1 MHSTKKIIDYFLIL
15 SLLIYGLYLCFIN
28 NYGWDWDTYAML
40 ETFLN
45 LKENGNYIRSRG
57 AGYLIPEIGFGFL
70 AYNFGSFISNLIT
83 FIFLLIGLW
92 FFYKA
97 GEIIL
102 NLKRRIQIIF
112 FIYHFMFVKSYYY

>member
-1 MHSTKKIIDYFLIL
+1 
-15 SLLIYGLYLCFIN
+15 
-28 NYGWDWDTYAML
+28 ML

-102 NLKRRIQIIF
+102 NLKKKDSNNFFLFIILCLSNH
-112 FIYHFMFVKSYYY
+112 IIIRDSTIPMDYSWSSCCILLVCMH